1 MSEHGHDDYAFD
13 AAPGLP
19 EALPAGERVLWQ
31 GGADWRVLARQ
42 AYRIRWVAGYLGAF
56 LAWQA
61 TTALADGA
69 GVLGAL
75 RACSIPLALSLTGLG
90 LLAGLA
96 WASARGS
103 VYTIT
108 NRRVVLRHGIALPM
122 TVNLPYSQIDAAAA
136 TTASDGSGQIALTL
150 AGTQRLGYLLM
161 WPYVRPL
168 HYTRTQPSLRGL
180 AAVRPVAAVL
190 AQALAQSANQ
200 PANQPAV
207 VSESVSPAPVRG
219 TVPGLGGQ
227 ETAVA

>member
-42 AYRIRWVAGYLGAF
+42 AYRIRWVAAYLGAF

-61 TTALADGA
+61 ATALADGA
-69 GVLGAL
+69 GILGAL
-75 RACSIPLALSLTGLG
+75 RACGIPLLLSVTGLG

-150 AGTQRLGYLLM
+150 AGEQRLGYLLM

-190 AQALAQSANQ
+190 AQALAQSAH
-200 PANQPAV
+200 QPAV
-207 VSESVSPAPVRG
+207 VAETVSPAPVRG
-219 TVPGLGGQ
+219 AVPGLGGQ